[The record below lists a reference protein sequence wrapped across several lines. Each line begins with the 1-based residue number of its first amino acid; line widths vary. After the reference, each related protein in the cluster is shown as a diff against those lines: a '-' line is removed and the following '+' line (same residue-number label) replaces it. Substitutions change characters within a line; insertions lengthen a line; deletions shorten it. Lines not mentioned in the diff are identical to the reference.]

1 MCERQF
7 AMLEGLCHC
16 GELLR
21 EAMREATFPM
31 FHRFTRV
38 DLETFLGLVF
48 GCLGVWVFWFGCLL
62 LVSATF
68 SRSSSSFAK
77 SNDRRSCHGAHGMGE
92 KKNP

>member
-7 AMLEGLCHC
+7 ALLEGLCHC

-21 EAMREATFPM
+21 EAMREATFSM

-48 GCLGVWVFWFGCLL
+48 GCLGVWVFGLVVCCLFLPRFRDL
-62 LVSATF
+62 LVVL
-68 SRSSSSFAK
+68 RS
-77 SNDRRSCHGAHGMGE
+77 
-92 KKNP
+92 